1 MFIGGIYRF
10 VSGGPCFAIAESV
23 PHQGKF
29 LRGSQ
34 VHQGLYPNKSGVVQ
48 KSGCLQ
54 NCLVDKRSRKLMM
67 KQNLIALAATV
78 SLAAG
83 MVAVQAAT
91 TTYPDVSGNW
101 AQSSI
106 NNLANLQIMSGY
118 NDGQF
123 HPTAWVTRAE
133 FLNMTA
139 KTLGLPPNQ
148 ITQIPSLRD
157 VSQNT
162 FSFSAVDNQAWIS
175 AYPQGVFRPENPVR
189 RVEVLS
195 ALAGSLN
202 KPLVSPAEA
211 DQILSRYSD
220 AALVPANARQQV
232 ATAIRYNLFAND
244 PGETTMIQPLEPAT
258 RAEVAA
264 MLDRMYQN
272 RDIAIVQNGA
282 IVARTEPATGMPAGA
297 TTTTTTTP
305 ATGMGTAVTT
315 TPAVTTQAATVA
327 AQNRS
332 AAIREA
338 GEPNPREGY
347 TMTDPNG
354 DFAQGI
360 PATPYRNSADTIPAF
375 RNPGIHPVTGVQ
387 PMKTANLPPN
397 TVFTG
402 TVAKAIYSEFNHPG
416 DPVMLILDHSLIGA
430 DGKVIAPA
438 GSRVLGRVDSVV
450 PNNTTRD
457 IAQMGLVFTEIL
469 TPTGERVAINATV
482 ASQNGL
488 IRADVPQ
495 GVVFNPESSTAALT
509 REIYTS
515 QGGWYGSKFGKM
527 DVLDTPMVTLGD
539 KRPLQGIDP
548 RTTPNV
554 VIGVGDKLQLRT
566 CSTACPP
573 SATQGSTPTQ

>member
-1 MFIGGIYRF
+1 
-10 VSGGPCFAIAESV
+10 
-23 PHQGKF
+23 
-29 LRGSQ
+29 
-34 VHQGLYPNKSGVVQ
+34 
-48 KSGCLQ
+48 
-54 NCLVDKRSRKLMM
+54 
-67 KQNLIALAATV
+67 
-78 SLAAG
+78 
-83 MVAVQAAT
+83 
-91 TTYPDVSGNW
+91 
-101 AQSSI
+101 
-106 NNLANLQIMSGY
+106 
-118 NDGQF
+118 
-123 HPTAWVTRAE
+123 
-133 FLNMTA
+133 
-139 KTLGLPPNQ
+139 
-148 ITQIPSLRD
+148 
-157 VSQNT
+157 
-162 FSFSAVDNQAWIS
+162 
-175 AYPQGVFRPENPVR
+175 
-189 RVEVLS
+189 
-195 ALAGSLN
+195 
-202 KPLVSPAEA
+202 
-211 DQILSRYSD
+211 
-220 AALVPANARQQV
+220 
-232 ATAIRYNLFAND
+232 
-244 PGETTMIQPLEPAT
+244 
-258 RAEVAA
+258 
-264 MLDRMYQN
+264 MYQN
-272 RDIAIVQNGA
+272 HDIAIVQNGA
-282 IVARTEPATGMPAGA
+282 IVARTEPATGMPAGT

>member
-1 MFIGGIYRF
+1 
-10 VSGGPCFAIAESV
+10 
-23 PHQGKF
+23 
-29 LRGSQ
+29 
-34 VHQGLYPNKSGVVQ
+34 
-48 KSGCLQ
+48 
-54 NCLVDKRSRKLMM
+54 MM
-67 KQNLIALAATV
+67 KQSLIALAATV

-83 MVAVQAAT
+83 MVAAHAAT

-101 AQSSI
+101 AQTNI
-106 NNLANLQIMSGY
+106 NNLVNLQIMSGY

-123 HPTAWVTRAE
+123 HPSAWVTRAE

-157 VSQNT
+157 VSQNAY
-162 FSFSAVDNQAWIS
+162 SFSAIDNQAWIS
-175 AYPQGVFRPENPVR
+175 TYPQGVFRPENPIR

-211 DQILSRYSD
+211 EQILSRYSD

-244 PGETTMIQPLEPAT
+244 PAAATMIQPLEPAT

-282 IVARTEPATGMPAGA
+282 IVARTEP
-297 TTTTTTTP
+297 TTTTTTTMTVTPP
-305 ATGMGTAVTT
+305 ATET
-315 TPAVTTQAATVA
+315 TPLPVDYSSK
-327 AQNRS
+327 NRS
-332 AAIREA
+332 VAIREA
-338 GEPNPREGY
+338 GEPNPKEGY
-347 TMTDPNG
+347 TMTNPDG
-354 DFAQGI
+354 DFVKGI
-360 PATPYRNSADTIPAF
+360 PATPYRNSADTIPVF
-375 RNPGIHPVTGVQ
+375 RNPGIHPITGIQ
-387 PMKTANLPPN
+387 PMKTANLPLN

-402 TVAKAIYSEFNHPG
+402 TVAKAIYSEYNHPG

-482 ASQNGL
+482 ASTNGL

-495 GVVFNPESSTAALT
+495 GVVFNPDSSTAALN
-509 REIYTS
+509 REIYAS
-515 QGGWYGSKFGKM
+515 EGGLYGSKAGKM
-527 DVLDTPMVTLGD
+527 DVLYTPMVTLGD

-548 RTTPNV
+548 RVTPKV
-554 VIGVGDKLQLRT
+554 VIGVGDKLQLRACCT
-566 CSTACPP
+566 TCPP
-573 SATQGSTPTQ
+573 AGTGTPTQ